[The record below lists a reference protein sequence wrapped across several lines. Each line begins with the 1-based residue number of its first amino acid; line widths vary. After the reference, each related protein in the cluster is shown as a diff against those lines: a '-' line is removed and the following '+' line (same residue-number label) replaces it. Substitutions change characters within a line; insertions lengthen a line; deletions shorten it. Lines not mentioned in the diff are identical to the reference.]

1 MLSSISASE
10 NRNEIL
16 KFLLNLI
23 LERSSDTALQE
34 VNRLQSLRIPLSQ
47 FIPGGNSCA
56 KQTPRFHPNSP
67 DEEPRS
73 VSWDTA
79 AFLQDFHVRK
89 SRISL
94 AHSSVFCQRVLYKE
108 ESAGWRPLQNHLS
121 NTPTKLLRGKL
132 FQKLL
137 QHHHDWHYDAKI
149 FNKICVTG
157 ELEVSEWYAKRSC
170 HRQSSL
176 LQRGLIFFIS
186 NKNHIFLHFV
196 CGIVF

>member
-1 MLSSISASE
+1 MLRELCLEHKDGDFIHTALKSKDKFGQTPMLSSISASE

-34 VNRLQSLRIPLSQ
+34 VNRLQSLRMPLSQ

-73 VSWDTA
+73 VSRDSA

-89 SRISL
+89 KFSL
-94 AHSSVFCQRVLYKE
+94 AHSSVF
-108 ESAGWRPLQNHLS
+108 
-121 NTPTKLLRGKL
+121 
-132 FQKLL
+132 F
-137 QHHHDWHYDAKI
+137 
-149 FNKICVTG
+149 
-157 ELEVSEWYAKRSC
+157 
-170 HRQSSL
+170 
-176 LQRGLIFFIS
+176 
-186 NKNHIFLHFV
+186 
-196 CGIVF
+196 